1 MEAKKSVLITG
12 CSVGGIG
19 DALAQCFHRR
29 KFRVFAT
36 ARDLSKVEHLKEM
49 GMDVLELDVIDTE
62 SIKRAVKHVS
72 AATGNTLNYLYFFQT
87 LVVNGGEEL
96 GGMTADNWVL
106 AYGMPLLDVDIATA
120 QAMFDTNVF
129 GVLRMTQDFAPLLIH
144 SKGMIINISSVA
156 AYVPSPFT
164 GAYNAT
170 KAALTMMTNILRYEM
185 RPFDVKVVVVTTGA
199 VASNIFDNQ
208 PKALLPSQS
217 LYNKSKLK
225 VEEVMKGGKV
235 TPSFMP
241 ASEYAERVVTNATS
255 ARPKLNF
262 WAGGNVKRI
271 RLVTKLLGQRGW
283 DAFLPGPFGINEVEK
298 NLEKSANKK

>member
-36 ARDLSKVEHLKEM
+36 ARDLSKVAHLKEM
-49 GMDVLELDVIDTE
+49 GMDVLELDVVDTE

-72 AATGNTLNYLYFFQT
+72 SATGNTLDYL
-87 LVVNGGEEL
+87 VNNSGC
-96 GGMTADNWVL
+96 T
-106 AYGMPLLDVDIATA
+106 YGMPLLDVDIATA

-129 GVLRMTQDFAPLLIH
+129 GVLRMTQDFAPLLIQ

-170 KAALTMMTNILRYEM
+170 KASLTMMTNILRYEM

-217 LYNKSKLK
+217 LYNESKLK

-241 ASEYAERVVTNATS
+241 AREYAERVVTNATS

-271 RLVTKLLGQRGW
+271 RLVTKLLGKRGW
-283 DAFLPGPFGINEVEK
+283 DAFLPGPFGINEIEK
-298 NLEKSANKK
+298 AMKKSANKK